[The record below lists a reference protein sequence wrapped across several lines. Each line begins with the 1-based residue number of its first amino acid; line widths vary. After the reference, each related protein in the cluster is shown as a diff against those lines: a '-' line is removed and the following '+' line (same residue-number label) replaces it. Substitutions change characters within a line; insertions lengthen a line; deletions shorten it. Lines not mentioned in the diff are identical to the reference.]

1 MMVEKLPSNR
11 PRTIEPRGE
20 RVQLRL
26 WLTELTGMQ
35 DASGERQTRP
45 EAEKKSRHPE
55 P

>member
-1 MMVEKLPSNR
+1 MMVETLPSNR
-11 PRTIEPRGE
+11 PRTTQPRGG

>member
-1 MMVEKLPSNR
+1 MVEKLPSNR
-11 PRTIEPRGE
+11 PRTMEPRGGG
-20 RVQLRL
+20 VQLRL